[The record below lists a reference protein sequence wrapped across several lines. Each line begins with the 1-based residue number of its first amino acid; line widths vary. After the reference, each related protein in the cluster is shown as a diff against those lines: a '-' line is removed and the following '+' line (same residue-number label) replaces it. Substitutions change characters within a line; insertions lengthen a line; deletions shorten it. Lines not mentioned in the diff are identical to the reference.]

1 MNVTVEVVGEGEQEL
16 AVGAEATYAD
26 LIREAGYHPQE
37 ASVLVGGSP
46 VPEDGVVDTDRVK
59 LLRLIKGGDGS
70 AASDGPTSG
79 DTADDES
86 TADESTVEE
95 PADDGSTTDE
105 SATGEST
112 PDESTADDSTP
123 GEPESDAGEG
133 LDLDFTLP
141 NVGTGADPFAL
152 SGCDADL
159 ALVLIHRHYL
169 CGNCRG
175 QVKDV
180 TAQYGE
186 FVDRDTEVVSVVPT
200 SEDKAAEWADTH
212 DVPYPLLSDPEKSV
226 GSQYGQPVKFGF
238 LGRRF
243 ELLGRMPQVAL
254 LDLRREPELL
264 WESVGRHPADRPDVE
279 DLVDEIDKF
288 R

>member
-70 AASDGPTSG
+70 AASDGSTSG
-79 DTADDES
+79 DTADDS
-86 TADESTVEE
+86 APEE
-95 PADDGSTTDE
+95 R
-105 SATGEST
+105 
-112 PDESTADDSTP
+112 
-123 GEPESDAGEG
+123 ESDAGEG

-141 NVGTGADPFAL
+141 NVGAGADPFAL
-152 SGCDADL
+152 SDCDADL

-212 DVPYPLLSDPEKSV
+212 DVPYPLLYDPEKSV
-226 GSQYGQPVKFGF
+226 GAKYGQPVKFGF

-279 DLVDEIDKF
+279 DLLAEIDKF

>member
-1 MNVTVEVVGEGEQEL
+1 MNVIVEVVGEGEQEL

-70 AASDGPTSG
+70 AASDGPTTG

-86 TADESTVEE
+86 TTGESTADESTL
-95 PADDGSTTDE
+95 
-105 SATGEST
+105 GES
-112 PDESTADDSTP
+112 D
-123 GEPESDAGEG
+123 SDAWEG

-141 NVGTGADPFAL
+141 NVGAGADPFTL
-152 SGCDADL
+152 SDCDADL